1 MPARSKIQRSL
12 SLKVVKEKFMK
23 AKGKLSVIRTLG
35 SGFGGNN
42 GDNGANSMSNEIQRR
57 LNEVSVILP

>member
-1 MPARSKIQRSL
+1 MPARGKIERSL

-35 SGFGGNN
+35 SVFGGNN
-42 GDNGANSMSNEIQRR
+42 GDNGANSMSDEIQRR